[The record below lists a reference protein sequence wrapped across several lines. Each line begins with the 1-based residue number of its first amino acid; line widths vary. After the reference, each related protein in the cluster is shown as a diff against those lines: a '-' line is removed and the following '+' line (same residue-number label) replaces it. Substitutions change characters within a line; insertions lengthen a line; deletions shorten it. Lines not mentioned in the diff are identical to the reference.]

1 MCCECRAAADT
12 AAAGAREAPA
22 RSRWARLLAR
32 IYEAFPLLC
41 PGCGAEMRILA
52 FSTAAEPVDVI
63 LRHLGLPAT
72 PPPLSPARGP
82 PQHDLDFDV
91 ASGPACDPT
100 SPSLS
105 RTTTPIR
112 APAPEAVPHP
122 PGHAQPAATRPIQIR
137 AARVAIEAT

>member
-72 PPPLSPARGP
+72 PPPLFPARGP
-82 PQHDLDFDV
+82 PQHDLDFD
-91 ASGPACDPT
+91 ADSGPAIDQTPAYDPT
-100 SPSLS
+100 E
-105 RTTTPIR
+105 
-112 APAPEAVPHP
+112 PEPVPDYDFDQSA
-122 PGHAQPAATRPIQIR
+122 G
-137 AARVAIEAT
+137 V